1 MNLITPLFHTVH
13 ALVITNRPMSDS
25 TWQCE
30 LDEAKCISLG
40 DTYRNR
46 ISTANFMAFTALKA
60 YNDISENL
68 SECIFHSI
76 IWVMIKQTFHL
87 QNRVCAGLCG
97 AAVGAKFRL
106 TTLPTLH

>member
-1 MNLITPLFHTVH
+1 MLMLSQISMITLVTPLTTTSTTTAIATPFSMYTVY
-13 ALVITNRPMSDS
+13 ALVKTNRPMSDS

-30 LDEAKCISLG
+30 LDEAMCISLG

-76 IWVMIKQTFHL
+76 M
-87 QNRVCAGLCG
+87 CDD
-97 AAVGAKFRL
+97 
-106 TTLPTLH
+106 

>member
-1 MNLITPLFHTVH
+1 MNLVTPLFHTVH
-13 ALVITNRPMSDS
+13 ALVKTNRPMSDS

-46 ISTANFMAFTALKA
+46 ISAANFMAFTALKA
-60 YNDISENL
+60 YDISENL

-76 IWVMIKQTFHL
+76 IWVTIKQTFPL
-87 QNRVCAGLCG
+87 QNRVCAELQWEQNSG
-97 AAVGAKFRL
+97 
-106 TTLPTLH
+106 